1 MHPMTRACDTDQK
14 APLLNGQRILVVED
28 HTHTAAL
35 VRQALLSAGATEV
48 AVAADG
54 REALEQLPV
63 FRPDVIVTDM
73 HMPRVGGL
81 DLVRTV
87 RQAAIEPNVSV
98 PNPSV
103 PIVLVSAFGGTCSVR
118 SARAVGIDAFVV
130 KPFSLGSLLKRVDR
144 AGRRTAAFIV
154 DPAYIGPDR
163 RSRPRSC
170 DDAQTEW
177 VREAAPSAHPPAL
190 RLVSDADQPGEPAP
204 TSMLQMFYERIQAL
218 EQERLGEPS

>member
-1 MHPMTRACDTDQK
+1 MTRACDTDQK